1 MALGNDGR
9 DDLCVSLP
17 EPWGETSRVVRSN
30 EDGVR
35 SQNRLRYS
43 SRRNDHARSRERKAV
58 VTSARRRW
66 WITSAVIVA
75 ACLGLVVACGGGGSH
90 HEKPHAEIKTNFQAP
105 PDVLPSGIHKIRHI
119 VIIMQENRSFDSYF
133 GTYPGA
139 DGIPGLASNAG
150 TVPCIPDPGLRRH
163 RHHHRPCLRPFH
175 DRSDQNHGGPHSTGN
190 AIRDINGGLMNGFVA
205 SARKAQRNCEAS
217 FNPNCGGATGAKPD
231 VMGYHNGK
239 DIPNYWTYAREFVL
253 QDHMFQSDLSWSLPA
268 HLYMVSA
275 WSAICANTDPMS
287 CRNEIDHPANPP
299 HFGKGRFRS
308 ARPPDYAWTD
318 LTWLLHKHHVSWRYY
333 VLKGPEPD
341 CELDS
346 ATACAP
352 VHQGAKT
359 PGIWN
364 PLPYFE
370 TVRQNRQLGNIQSLS
385 RFYVAAR
392 SGNLPAVSWI
402 VPNGHVSE
410 HPPGLV
416 SAGQTY
422 VTTLINT
429 MMKSP
434 DWKSTAIFLA
444 WDDWGGFYDHVQPPR
459 VDQNGYGLRVPG
471 LVISPYARKGF
482 IDHQTLSFD
491 AYIKFIEDD
500 FLGSQRLDPRTDGRP
515 DPRPSVRE
523 DAPQLGNLVKDF
535 NFRQKARPPLL
546 LPVRPKTD
554 LIEPLFSRLLS
565 LG

>member
-1 MALGNDGR
+1 M
-9 DDLCVSLP
+9 
-17 EPWGETSRVVRSN
+17 TS
-30 EDGVR
+30 
-35 SQNRLRYS
+35 
-43 SRRNDHARSRERKAV
+43 ARSR
-58 VTSARRRW
+58 W
-66 WITSAVIVA
+66 WVSGAVIVA
-75 ACLGLVVACGGGGSH
+75 ACLGLVVACGGGGAH
-90 HEKPHAEIKTNFQAP
+90 HEKPPAELKTNFNPP
-105 PDVLPSGIHKIRHI
+105 PDVLPNGIHKIRHV

-139 DGIPGLASNAG
+139 DGIPGLAGNPG
-150 TVPCIPDPGLRRH
+150 TVPCIPDPGMHRHRRH
-163 RHHHRPCLRPFH
+163 HGPSCLRPFH
-175 DRSDQNHGGPHSTGN
+175 DRRDQNQGGPHSTGN

-205 SARKAQRNCEAS
+205 SARRAQRNCAAS
-217 FNPNCGGATGAKPD
+217 FNPNCGGVTGSESD
-231 VMGYHNGK
+231 VTGYHNGK
-239 DIPNYWTYAREFVL
+239 DIPNYWDYARHFVL

-275 WSAICANTDPMS
+275 WSAICANSDPMS

-308 ARPPDYAWTD
+308 SQPPDYAWTD

-346 ATACAP
+346 AIACAP

-370 TVRQNRQLGNIQSLS
+370 TVRQDRQLGNIQSLS

-429 MMKSP
+429 IMRSP

-535 NFRQKARPPLL
+535 NFRQKPRPPLIL
-546 LPVRPKTD
+546 QVRPRTD
-554 LIEPLFSRLLS
+554 LIEPLLTRLLS

>member
-1 MALGNDGR
+1 
-9 DDLCVSLP
+9 
-17 EPWGETSRVVRSN
+17 
-30 EDGVR
+30 
-35 SQNRLRYS
+35 
-43 SRRNDHARSRERKAV
+43 
-58 VTSARRRW
+58 VTSARLRW
-66 WITSAVIVA
+66 WTIGALTVA
-75 ACLGLVVACGGGGSH
+75 TCLGLIAACGGAGGAH

-105 PDVLPSGIHKIRHI
+105 PDVLPNGIHKIRHV

-139 DGIPGLASNAG
+139 DGIPGLAGNPG
-150 TVPCIPDPGLRRH
+150 TVPCIPDPGHH
-163 RHHHRPCLRPFH
+163 RHGRPHGALCLRPFH
-175 DRSDQNHGGPHSTGN
+175 DRRDQNHGGPHSTGN

-205 SARKAQRNCEAS
+205 SARRAQRNCEAT
-217 FNPNCGGATGAKPD
+217 FNPNCGQAAGTKPD

-239 DIPNYWTYAREFVL
+239 DIPNYWDYARNFVL

-275 WSAICANTDPMS
+275 WSALCANTDPMS
-287 CRNEIDHPANPP
+287 CRNEIDHPGNPP
-299 HFGKGRFRS
+299 NFGKGRFRTS
-308 ARPPDYAWTD
+308 RPPDYAWTD

-346 ATACAP
+346 AIACAP

-370 TVRQNRQLGNIQSLS
+370 TVRQDRQLGNIQSLS
-385 RFYVAAR
+385 RFYASAR
-392 SGNLPAVSWI
+392 SGSLPAVSWI

-422 VTTLINT
+422 VTSLINT
-429 MMKSP
+429 IMKSP

-471 LVISPYARKGF
+471 LVISPYARKGY

-535 NFRQKARPPLL
+535 NFRQKPRPPML

-554 LIEPLFSRLLS
+554 LIEPLLARLLN